1 MSPQFTASP
10 DLLHEFAKWRLPLL
24 GAGIVLL
31 LACLVAAFFAPSAAL
46 HGYLIG
52 FLFWWGLAL
61 GCLAFLMLQ
70 YLTGGAWGVVTRR
83 IFEAAASTLPL
94 MAVLFIPFLFGL
106 GWLYDW
112 AHPDLVVRS
121 ELLRHRAPYM
131 TPTWFVVRAAVYFAI
146 WIGLAY
152 NLNRWS
158 REQDQGVPG
167 RRELLVKVSAA
178 GLILYVF
185 TVTFAS
191 VDWAE
196 SLRTDWYST
205 MWGFLFVASQA
216 LTALSFVIATAAM
229 LIKREPMRHVLK
241 PAHFHDLGK
250 LLLMAVMIW
259 AYFAFSQFLIVW
271 AGDLRHEI
279 TWYLP
284 RMKTSWGWIGVVLI
298 LFEFVVPFLL
308 LLSMPLKRNPRALMF
323 VVAIILAARF
333 VDFVWLILPSSGPA
347 GFHIGWLDFAA
358 PLGIGGLWLWFFL
371 GELPKRPLLPV
382 NSPFL
387 EDALVH
393 GED

>member
-1 MSPQFTASP
+1 MTPQFLAPP
-10 DLLHEFAKWRLPLL
+10 DLQRDLARWRMPFL
-24 GAGIVLL
+24 AGGVLLL
-31 LACLVAAFFAPSAAL
+31 LACLVAGLFTPSAAL

-61 GCLAFLMLQ
+61 GSLAFLMMQ

-94 MAVLFIPFLFGL
+94 LAVLFIPFLFGL

-112 AHPDLVVRS
+112 AHPDLVRRTA
-121 ELLRHRAPYM
+121 LLSHRAPYM
-131 TPTWFVVRAAVYFAI
+131 TPTWFVVRAILYFAV
-146 WIGLAY
+146 WIGLAHY
-152 NLNRWS
+152 LNRWS
-158 REQDQGVPG
+158 REQDAGNPQ
-167 RRELLVKVSAA
+167 RREALGKLSAI

-196 SLRTDWYST
+196 SLRTEWYST

-229 LIKREPMRHVLK
+229 LKKREPMRSVLR

-271 AGDLRHEI
+271 AGDLTHEI
-279 TWYLP
+279 SWYLP
-284 RMKTSWGWIGVVLI
+284 RMKTSWGWIGVALI
-298 LFEFVVPFLL
+298 LVEFVIPFLL
-308 LLSMPLKRNPRALMF
+308 LLSMPLKRNPRALMV
-323 VVAIILAARF
+323 VVAIILFARYL
-333 VDFVWLILPSSGPA
+333 DFVWLILPNFGPH
-347 GFHIGWLDFAA
+347 GFQIGWLDFAA

-371 GELPKRPLLPV
+371 GELPKRPLVPV

-387 EDALVH
+387 EDALIH
-393 GED
+393 GEN